1 MAFSVYSL
9 KTGSKQDLHVIHRKR
24 ERSVS
29 VLYKLAST
37 KNMLIIMMTYLSLH
51 QMPIYFQV
59 SLSSIQEMYLDKASL
74 KKK

>member
-1 MAFSVYSL
+1 M
-9 KTGSKQDLHVIHRKR
+9 
-24 ERSVS
+24 S
-29 VLYKLAST
+29 VLYKLAGT

-59 SLSSIQEMYLDKASL
+59 SLSSIQEMYLDKASF